1 LRTLIVSDLHLGS
14 ASRVD
19 VLRRPELRA
28 PLLAA
33 LRDVD
38 RLVLLG
44 DVLEL
49 RHGPRRDALAAAR
62 PFFEDLG
69 RALAEREVVVLAG
82 NHDHALVEPWLERRS
97 EQAAPPA
104 LEVEQRFAAQ
114 DASPMLAQLAAW
126 AAPARLTAAYPG
138 LWVRPDVY
146 ATHGHY
152 LDCHL
157 TIPTLERLGIGA
169 MSRVM
174 RRPASAFTGPEDY
187 EAVTEPVFAWID
199 AIARQAPTGNTLNG
213 GTTVRAWR
221 ALRGVED
228 EPSED
233 EPADEEPAADDEPAS
248 AARAGGLHNGHHR
261 GHHRRLGALTRTLRA
276 RTLAGAFPLAVAALN
291 RAGLGPLHA
300 DLSSGELR
308 RAGLRGMGEAAARLG
323 LGDAHVVFGHTHRA
337 GPLPGDRDAEWSVP
351 GGARLVNCGCWT
363 YDAYFLTSA
372 PGESPY
378 WPGGCVL
385 VEDDGPPRLLWLL
398 QDRGHAELRPPTP
411 AASAIAQGPVRAVS
425 GLT

>member
-1 LRTLIVSDLHLGS
+1 MRTLIVSDLHLGS

-19 VLRRPELRA
+19 VLRRPELRV
-28 PLLAA
+28 PLLET

-69 RALAEREVVVLAG
+69 RAFAGREIVVLAG

-97 EQAAPPA
+97 EQAAPRA
-104 LEVEQRFAAQ
+104 LDVEQRFAAP

-126 AAPARLTAAYPG
+126 ATPARLTAAYPG

-174 RRPASAFTGPEDY
+174 RRPVGAFAGPEDY

-221 ALRGVED
+221 ALRGVDD
-228 EPSED
+228 ESVDD
-233 EPADEEPAADDEPAS
+233 EPADDEPVTGS
-248 AARAGGLHNGHHR
+248 GAGGRRN

-291 RAGLGPLHA
+291 RAGLGPLRA

-323 LGDAHVVFGHTHRA
+323 LGDAYVVFGHTHRA
-337 GPLPGDRDAEWSVP
+337 GPLSSDRDAEWNVP
-351 GGARLVNCGCWT
+351 GGARLVNSGCWT
-363 YDAYFLTSA
+363 YDAYFLTPT

-385 VEDDGPPRLLWLL
+385 VDDDGPPRLLRLL
-398 QDRGHAELRPPTP
+398 QDRGHAELRPPALSEGAVAQDGLS
-411 AASAIAQGPVRAVS
+411 AASV
-425 GLT
+425 